1 MASVGVI
8 IQDEN
13 GRVVPSMVEKFPLP
27 FSVTAME
34 VIAAK
39 KAFKFALDLGLSSVV
54 LEGDSKNTIDALLSE
69 DASLAN
75 FGHLIDE
82 AKMLDN
88 QFVDVE
94 FTHVKR

>member
-1 MASVGVI
+1 MANVGVI

-39 KAFKFALDLGLSSVV
+39 KAFKFALDLGLSSIV
-54 LEGDSKNTIDALLSE
+54 LEGDSKNTIDALLSK

-82 AKMLDN
+82 AKMLAN

>member
-1 MASVGVI
+1 MSGVGVI

-13 GRVVPSMVEKFPLP
+13 GRVVPSMAEKFPLP
-27 FSVTAME
+27 FSVTAMK

-39 KAFKFALDLGLSSVV
+39 KAFKFGLDLRLSSIV
-54 LEGDSKNTIDALLSE
+54 LEGNSKNTIDALLSE

-82 AKMLDN
+82 AKMLAN

>member
-39 KAFKFALDLGLSSVV
+39 KAFKFALDLGLSSIV

-75 FGHLIDE
+75 FGYLIDE

>member
-34 VIAAK
+34 VITAK
-39 KAFKFALDLGLSSVV
+39 KAFKFALDLGLSSIV
-54 LEGDSKNTIDALLSE
+54 LEGDSKNTIDALLSK

-82 AKMLDN
+82 AKMLAN

>member
-39 KAFKFALDLGLSSVV
+39 KAFKFALDLGLSSIV
-54 LEGDSKNTIDALLSE
+54 LEGDSKNTIDALLSK

-82 AKMLDN
+82 AKMLAN